1 MGRIISVANQKGG
14 VGKTTTTVNTASA
27 IAARGKKVL
36 IVDIDPQGNSTL
48 GLGLDKETETE
59 NVYNLLISEMPVR
72 QVIKKTAYENLDIIP
87 SNIQLTGAEVELV
100 NEDERETR
108 LKKGLDGI
116 KEDYDYIFIDSPPSL
131 GLLTLN
137 SLVASDS
144 VMIPMQC
151 EFYALDGLGQL
162 LNTISL
168 VRESLNPHLT
178 IEGVVITMFDGRTSL
193 SLQVVEEIKKKFK
206 DRVYDTVI
214 PRNVRLSEAPSFGQP
229 IDIYDR
235 NSKGAAAYDRLAAE
249 ITGIKDALKSAAG
262 KGN

>member
-48 GLGLDKETETE
+48 GLGLNKEEETE
-59 NVYNLLISEMPVR
+59 NVYNLLIEDMPVR
-72 QVIKKTAYENLDIIP
+72 SVIKKTSIENLDIIP

-100 NEDERETR
+100 NEEERETR
-108 LKKGLDGI
+108 LKKALDQV
-116 KEDYDYIFIDSPPSL
+116 KNEYDYIFIDSPPSL

-162 LNTISL
+162 LSTIGL
-168 VRESLNPHLT
+168 VRDNLNPELV
-178 IEGVVITMFDGRTSL
+178 IEGVVITMFDSRTSL
-193 SLQVVEEIKKKFK
+193 ALQVVEEIKKKFK
-206 DRVYDTVI
+206 HKVYETVI
-214 PRNVRLSEAPSFGQP
+214 PRNVRISEAPSFGQP

-235 NSKGAAAYDRLAAE
+235 HSKGAKAYDNLAAE
-249 ITGIKDALKSAAG
+249 ITGIKEARKSASG
-262 KGN
+262 KGK

>member
-1 MGRIISVANQKGG
+1 MARIISVANQKGG

-48 GLGLDKETETE
+48 GLGFDKENDDE
-59 NVYNLLISEMPVR
+59 NVYNLLISETPALN
-72 QVIKKTAYENLDIIP
+72 VIKKTAFENLDIIP
-87 SNIQLTGAEVELV
+87 SNIELTGAEVELV
-100 NEDERETR
+100 NEEERETR
-108 LKKGLDGI
+108 LKRGLEPVR
-116 KEDYDYIFIDSPPSL
+116 KDYDYIFIDSPPSL

-162 LNTISL
+162 LSTISIVKESFNPRL
-168 VRESLNPHLT
+168 V

-193 SLQVVEEIKKKFK
+193 SIQVVEEIKKKFK
-206 DRVYDTVI
+206 DKVYDTVI

-229 IDIYDR
+229 IDVYDR

-249 ITGIKDALKSAAG
+249 ITGIKEAHKSAVR
-262 KGN
+262 KGQ

>member
-1 MGRIISVANQKGG
+1 MARIISVANQKGG

-36 IVDIDPQGNSTL
+36 IVDIDPQGNSTI
-48 GLGLDKETETE
+48 GLGIDKESEDE
-59 NVYNLLISEMPVR
+59 NVYHLLVSGVPAMN
-72 QVIKKTAYENLDIIP
+72 VIKKTSYENLDIMP
-87 SNIQLTGAEVELV
+87 SNIDLTGAEVELV
-100 NEDERETR
+100 NEEERETR
-108 LKKGLDGI
+108 LKKGLSPI
-116 KEDYDYIFIDSPPSL
+116 KKDYDYIFIDSPPSL

-162 LNTISL
+162 LSTISL
-168 VRESLNPHLT
+168 VKESFNPGLT

-193 SLQVVEEIKKKFK
+193 SLQVVQEIKKKFK

-249 ITGIKDALKSAAG
+249 ITGIKEALKSAVR
-262 KGN
+262 KG

>member
-1 MGRIISVANQKGG
+1 MARIISVANQKGG

-36 IVDIDPQGNSTL
+36 IVDIDPQGNSTI
-48 GLGLDKETETE
+48 GLGIDKESEDE
-59 NVYNLLISEMPVR
+59 NVYHLLVSEAPAKN
-72 QVIKKTAYENLDIIP
+72 VIKKTSFENLDIMP
-87 SNIQLTGAEVELV
+87 SNIDLTGAEVELV
-100 NEDERETR
+100 NEEERELR
-108 LKKGLDGI
+108 LKKGLGPI
-116 KEDYDYIFIDSPPSL
+116 RKDYDYIFIDSPPSL

-162 LNTISL
+162 LSTISL
-168 VRESLNPHLT
+168 VKESFNPDLT
-178 IEGVVITMFDGRTSL
+178 IEGVVITMFDGRNSL
-193 SLQVVEEIKKKFK
+193 SLQVLQEIKKKFK

-214 PRNVRLSEAPSFGQP
+214 PRNIRLSEAPSFGQP

-249 ITGIKDALKSAAG
+249 ITGIKEALKSAVR
-262 KGN
+262 KG

>member
-48 GLGLDKETETE
+48 GLGLDKESEDD
-59 NVYNLLISEMPVR
+59 NVYNLLISEIAAKNV
-72 QVIKKTAYENLDIIP
+72 VKKTAYENLDIIP
-87 SNIQLTGAEVELV
+87 SNIDLTGAEVELV
-100 NEDERETR
+100 NEEERETR
-108 LKKGLDGI
+108 LKKGLESI
-116 KEDYDYIFIDSPPSL
+116 RKDYDYIFIDSPPSL

-162 LNTISL
+162 LSTISL
-168 VRESLNPHLT
+168 VRESFNPGLT

-193 SLQVVEEIKKKFK
+193 SLQVVQEIKKKFK

-249 ITGIKDALKSAAG
+249 ITGIKEALKGAVR
-262 KGN
+262 KG

>member
-48 GLGLDKETETE
+48 GLGLDKEQETE
-59 NVYNLLISEMPVR
+59 NIYNLLIEDMPVR
-72 QVIKKTAYENLDIIP
+72 SVIKKTSIENLDIIP

-100 NEDERETR
+100 NEEERETR
-108 LKKGLDGI
+108 LKKALDQI
-116 KEDYDYIFIDSPPSL
+116 KKDYDYIFIDSPPSL

-151 EFYALDGLGQL
+151 EFYALDGLSQL
-162 LNTISL
+162 LDTIS
-168 VRESLNPHLT
+168 RIKESLNTALV
-178 IEGVVITMFDGRTSL
+178 IEGVVITMFDSRTSL
-193 SLQVVEEIKKKFK
+193 SMQVVDVVKKKFK
-206 DRVYDTVI
+206 HKVYDTII
-214 PRNVRLSEAPSFGQP
+214 PRNVRISEAPSFGQP
-229 IDIYDR
+229 IDVYDR
-235 NSKGAAAYDRLAAE
+235 NSKGAKAYDNLAAE
-249 ITGIKDALKSAAG
+249 ITGIKEARKSAAG
-262 KGN
+262 KG

>member
-1 MGRIISVANQKGG
+1 MGIIISVANQKGG

-48 GLGLDKETETE
+48 GLGFDKEAETE
-59 NVYNLLISEMPVR
+59 NIYNLLIGDLPVR
-72 QVIKKTAYENLDIIP
+72 SVIKKTAVENLDIIP
-87 SNIQLTGAEVELV
+87 SNIDLTGAEVELV
-100 NEDERETR
+100 NEEERETR
-108 LKKGLDGI
+108 LKKGLDQV
-116 KEDYDYIFIDSPPSL
+116 KDEYDYIFIDSPPSL

-162 LNTISL
+162 LETIGA
-168 VRESLNPHLT
+168 VKKSLNPNLV
-178 IEGVVITMFDGRTSL
+178 IEGVVITMFDSRTSL
-193 SLQVVEEIKKKFK
+193 SLQVVEEVKKKFK
-206 DRVYDTVI
+206 HKVYDTVI

-229 IDIYDR
+229 IDVYDMH
-235 NSKGAAAYDRLAAE
+235 SKGAKAYDNLAAE
-249 ITGIKDALKSAAG
+249 ITGIKEARKSAAG
-262 KGN
+262 KG